1 VRPLASPLGDE
12 QDARAERRS
21 LRLSHKNAR
30 FLVGSDPPLRSS
42 QHTPSLLYH
51 LPFLPNTHPFFTR
64 PLPPVVSEHA
74 SLALLH
80 LSVLCSPAHPLP
92 YSHTHPLPSPLTRSS
107 FVGAQHTHIPC
118 FPTHTSLAFLP
129 HTSFLYILV
138 SALPPFQLF
147 LPWRPNTHIPCFPTH
162 TSLALL
168 PSPTHI
174 PCLHSPLTR
183 SSSLCFRT
191 HTFLPFYTLQCFV
204 SSPTHI
210 PCLLL
215 SRALPPWEPHAHP
228 SPSTPLSGPFRG
240 RVQMCR
246 WYATAPA

>member
-1 VRPLASPLGDE
+1 
-12 QDARAERRS
+12 

-30 FLVGSDPPLRSS
+30 FLVGSDGPLRSS
-42 QHTPSLLYH
+42 QHIPSLLYH
-51 LPFLPNTHPFFTR
+51 LPFLPNPHPFFTR

-92 YSHTHPLPSPLTRSS
+92 YSHTHPLLPSPLTRSS

-118 FPTHTSLAFLP
+118 FPTHTSLAFL
-129 HTSFLYILV
+129 T
-138 SALPPFQLF
+138 
-147 LPWRPNTHIPCFPTH
+147 
-162 TSLALL
+162 
-168 PSPTHI
+168 SPTHI

-228 SPSTPLSGPFRG
+228 SPSTPLSGHFRG

-246 WYATAPA
+246 WYSTAPA